1 MVYQDP
7 KNIVMKENK
16 FNGWIFLDKPVG
28 ISSNSALQKVRK
40 IFHHCKAGYVG
51 TLDPLA
57 SGFLPIALG
66 KSTKTIKYLSDINKE
81 YVFEVTWGMRSSTGD
96 LEGEITKIDKRY
108 PSQEEI
114 RSTSKKF
121 IGNYNQAPHK
131 FSSKKING
139 KKAYEL
145 SRKKIHIDLKK
156 EKKKIIDLKI
166 INQVSNSKTLFYIK
180 CSSGT
185 YIRSL
190 AEDLAKA
197 LNTFGVVSS
206 LRRVGFGDLDKKLI
220 SLDYLLSLVHIEC
233 LLSILKPI
241 DKVFNEFNQIHLD
254 MNEVALILNGRP
266 IEMTEFKTK
275 INDFCGQLTLAKFK
289 DKLVAVG
296 YLKDGNFY
304 PKNLLNNFFV

>member
-1 MVYQDP
+1 
-7 KNIVMKENK
+7 MKENNS
-16 FNGWIFLDKPVG
+16 NGWIFLDKPIG
-28 ISSNSALQKVRK
+28 ISSNRVLQEVRK

-66 KSTKTIKYLSDINKE
+66 KSTKTIRYLSTSFKE
-81 YVFEVTWGMRSSTGD
+81 YVFEVTWGVHSSTGD
-96 LEGEITKIDKRY
+96 LEGEIRRIDKKY
-108 PSQEEI
+108 PSVEKI
-114 RSTSKKF
+114 KKTCLNF
-121 IGNYNQAPHK
+121 IGDYYQFPHK
-131 FSSKKING
+131 FSSKKVNG
-139 KKAYEL
+139 KKAYQL
-145 SRKKIHIDLKK
+145 ARKKIHVDLKR

-166 INQVSNSKTLFYIK
+166 INHISRSKTLFYTK

-190 AEDLAKA
+190 AEDMAKA
-197 LNTFGVVSS
+197 LNTFSLVSS
-206 LRRVGFGDLDKKLI
+206 LRRVGFGNLDKKLI
-220 SLDYLLSLVHIEC
+220 SLDYLLSLVHIED

-241 DKVFNEFNQIHLD
+241 DKVFKEFNQIHLD

-266 IEMTEFKTK
+266 IKMNEIKNE
-275 INDFCGQLTLAKFK
+275 IDVIRGEVTLAKFK
-289 DKLVAVG
+289 NELVAVG